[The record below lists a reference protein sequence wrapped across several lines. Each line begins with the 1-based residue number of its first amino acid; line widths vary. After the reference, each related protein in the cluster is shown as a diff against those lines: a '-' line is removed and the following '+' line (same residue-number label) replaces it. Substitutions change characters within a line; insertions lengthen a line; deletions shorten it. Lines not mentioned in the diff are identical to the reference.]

1 MYRNEEMVMV
11 SVMTLLWKCSLNVKC
26 RNVIEK
32 DSVMVS
38 YLMDLLT
45 YPFDL
50 VVGYA
55 VATLSELWKSESL
68 RKQLKQVALPKF
80 MELLN
85 SSHDSL
91 ILSRV
96 CNVLSRASSDP
107 DCMEIVNGVD
117 CFRSIFALLASL
129 EVDEFDKYG
138 EFYAPDLIT
147 AAAKCLT
154 AIIGNTPVT
163 LSIF

>member
-1 MYRNEEMVMV
+1 MVMV

-26 RNVIEK
+26 RDVIEK
-32 DSVMVS
+32 DSIMVN
-38 YLMDLLT
+38 YLIDLLA
-45 YPFDL
+45 YPFDS

-55 VATLSELWKSESL
+55 VATLSELWKCESL
-68 RKQLKQVALPKF
+68 RGLLKQLVLPKL

-85 SSHDSL
+85 SSHHTL

-96 CNVLSRASSDP
+96 CNVLGRASSDP
-107 DCMEIVNGVD
+107 DCMETVNGVD
-117 CFRSIFALLASL
+117 CFRSVFALLASL

-154 AIIGNTPVT
+154 AIISNTPVI
-163 LSIF
+163 LNIS